1 MTFPTTDSISLF
13 AVSLSEKPDTLLI
26 IVISVVIFIAVSVI
40 SGILA
45 YKLKLRK
52 IRQNKEKDDEN
63 IKR

>member
-1 MTFPTTDSISLF
+1 MTFPTTDSS
-13 AVSLSEKPDTLLI
+13 AVF
-26 IVISVVIFIAVSVI
+26 IVIVCVLIFIVVSVI

-63 IKR
+63 VQR